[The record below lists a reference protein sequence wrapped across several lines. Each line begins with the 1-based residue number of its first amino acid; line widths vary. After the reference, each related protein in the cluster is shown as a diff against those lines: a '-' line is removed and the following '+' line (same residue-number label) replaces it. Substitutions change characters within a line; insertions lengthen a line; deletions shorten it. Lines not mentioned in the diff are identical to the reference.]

1 MTAAAPPLSCDPA
14 TPLSTSGPSTLLIS
28 SLSSRGCSGIYRSEY
43 VRVTVAFSESPS
55 ASVRSFPTVLLG
67 CTRMRHDPGWAAL
80 PIVAIGFL
88 LATLAMGGVQL
99 FLWVL
104 S

>member
-1 MTAAAPPLSCDPA
+1 
-14 TPLSTSGPSTLLIS
+14 
-28 SLSSRGCSGIYRSEY
+28 
-43 VRVTVAFSESPS
+43 
-55 ASVRSFPTVLLG
+55 
-67 CTRMRHDPGWAAL
+67 MRHDPGWAAL

-88 LATLAMGGVQL
+88 LATLAMGGVQV